1 MSDDRY
7 EIRSKIGQGGVGAV
21 YRAFDRHLNREV
33 AIKRV
38 LAGGGYENQEEATEA
53 MLKEATALCSVQH
66 PHIVTVFDAGV
77 DKDGPY
83 VVMELLS
90 GRTIDEMIE
99 RGILTMQDFRE
110 VAVQSQ
116 EALIAAQDLE
126 LVHRDIKPTNLMVTW
141 LASGRFQVKLVDFGL
156 AKFSPTPSLQTI
168 DHGDAVFGS
177 IHFMAPE
184 QFERTPLDK
193 RTDMYSL
200 GCVYYYCLAGRYPFD
215 GENAAQVM
223 NAHLQNTVTHISEL
237 RPDLPAWMSDWVM
250 WHISRPMNDRPS
262 DARESLKSFLMSEN
276 NPEAGTPEV
285 PLDPA
290 AAVPLAGIP
299 LVDTSTA
306 PQPIQPPAGQ
316 APSIHTAAQPVK
328 ATAAVPQAAR
338 PRLLIPGQT
347 PAAPAPAP
355 LAPAPIAPAPVALA
369 PLEPVAPVIQV
380 PAPAPEVAPAPV
392 APAAEI
398 PAPPA
403 APAPVAAPAAPAPL
417 APAPLAPAPIAPAP
431 VALAPLEPVAPVIQV
446 PAPAPEVAPA
456 PVAPAAEIPA
466 PPAPPAAPAPAATPL
481 LTPTAPA
488 PVAAVHAPPI
498 PAAVPIAAPVQAL
511 SPQVTIPLSG
521 APAQPTAPVTPA
533 NPILLA
539 GATAPLVTQAPVAAA
554 PYQAQAPQPGGLG
567 IAPVAL
573 PFQKKGMS
581 NAVKGMIAATLVA
594 GLIVAAF
601 IYAGKKGA
609 NDEIAELNAITA
621 PFKDIENPP
630 KEVPLTQGNVQLLL
644 DNIVKPGT
652 KEQGERETYFQAL
665 MIGKATDGS
674 DISQMVA
681 SFAKDVP
688 MDPGNRIKLFSVLGA
703 RGDDSALPHLIEFA
717 SKTDES
723 SEGQAALNATKK
735 MATTANFGSLLGII
749 TNASNASVKSSA
761 RDVLSE
767 AVRKSENPGDYA
779 NAIVGTYNNN
789 TDEDTKVALLRLMGA
804 AGGDE
809 ASDIIAKV
817 LKGDNAKMKVAGAYA
832 LRYWPDDSQF
842 DALFEYASGE
852 ENDRL
857 RGEAFKACIDFLR
870 DGPAI
875 DDDDLSIYWN
885 DVASI
890 ATGPTEQK
898 QVIDSMI
905 SQDGAWADDILDY
918 FVEEGDSDKIQFDA
932 EKAKNRLAD
941 RKKRSNR
948 SGNSSDEDED
958 EEEMDEE
965 EEEES
970 DEEEKPEDEEE
981 EEDKEEE

>member
-347 PAAPAPAP
+347 PAAP
-355 LAPAPIAPAPVALA
+355 
-369 PLEPVAPVIQV
+369 
-380 PAPAPEVAPAPV
+380 
-392 APAAEI
+392 
-398 PAPPA
+398 
-403 APAPVAAPAAPAPL
+403 APAPL

>member
-347 PAAPAPAP
+347 PAAP
-355 LAPAPIAPAPVALA
+355 
-369 PLEPVAPVIQV
+369 
-380 PAPAPEVAPAPV
+380 
-392 APAAEI
+392 
-398 PAPPA
+398 
-403 APAPVAAPAAPAPL
+403 

-958 EEEMDEE
+958 EDEDEEEMDEE